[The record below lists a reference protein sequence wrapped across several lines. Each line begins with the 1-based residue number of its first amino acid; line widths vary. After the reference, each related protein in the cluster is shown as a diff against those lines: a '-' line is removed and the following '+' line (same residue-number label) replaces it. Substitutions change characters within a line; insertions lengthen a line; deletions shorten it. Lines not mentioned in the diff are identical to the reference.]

1 MNAGILLY
9 VLVWLVVYLNTKLKL
24 ITRLLQSKNNQNKI
38 VH

>member
-9 VLVWLVVYLNTKLKL
+9 VLLVAYLNTKLKL